1 MTYTAQL
8 AARAAKLLPGTSTV
22 ERLELL
28 GFMDEDDMR
37 ASLAWLAAA
46 HPEIFDHSLVR
57 DQAMVG
63 RLLKS
68 LPSGLLPV
76 REDIVN
82 RSRT

>member
-8 AARAAKLLPGTSTV
+8 AARAAKLLPGISTV
-22 ERLELL
+22 DRLYLL
-28 GFMDEDDMR
+28 GVMDEDDMR

-57 DQAMVG
+57 DRALTS
-63 RLLKS
+63 RLLER
-68 LPSGLLPV
+68 LDEAEAD
-76 REDIVN
+76 EDCLEPY